1 MNVPRIIILILAI
14 FMASKVPDVSTD
26 LPPYLTQ
33 GDSHSL
39 SVIGRNVSAYGFQ
52 LFPIQQLFYFNDVS
66 VSSNGRSVFTFDILP
81 NFFCAGDFLDT
92 SDEMYVID
100 YRNEDFAKV
109 NLRTSEVSY
118 IGHPNKASDADKW
131 TGLTIDENGNAYAVS
146 TDLTR
151 TVLYQLN
158 LQTGQVDIIGMTTD
172 ASVAIDIAAV
182 GDKLYVVD
190 IRNDAL
196 YELSAVDAQATY
208 IGSIGY
214 DANYAQG
221 MDYDP
226 RTKTLYLT
234 TIEQVRDGD
243 TVTIQGQ
250 LRKADLETGNTTLID
265 LLPYAGEVD
274 AFAVIEWQSLYLP
287 MIERMR

>member
-1 MNVPRIIILILAI
+1 MVSPVA
-14 FMASKVPDVSTD
+14 VTDVSTD
-26 LPPYLTQ
+26 LPPYITQ
-33 GDSHSL
+33 GNNYTLLGS
-39 SVIGRNVSAYGFQ
+39 GANVSAYGFQ
-52 LFPIQQLFYFNDVS
+52 LFPVQQLFHFNDVS
-66 VSSNGRSVFTFDILP
+66 KSSDGNSVFVFNILP
-81 NFFCAGDFLDT
+81 NFFCAGDFWDT

-100 YRNEDFAKV
+100 YQNEDFAKV
-109 NLRTSEVSY
+109 NLHTSEVTY
-118 IGHPNKASDADKW
+118 IGHPNKESEADRW
-131 TGLTIDENGNAYAVS
+131 TGLTIDENGNAYVVS

-151 TVLYQLN
+151 TVLYKLD
-158 LQTGQVDIIGMTTD
+158 LQTGQVEIIGMTTD

-182 GDKLYVVD
+182 GNKLYVVD

-196 YELSAVDAQATY
+196 YELSTIDAHATY

-221 MDYDP
+221 MDYDIK
-226 RTKTLYLT
+226 TKTLYLT
-234 TIEQVRDGD
+234 TIEQVREND

-274 AFAVIEWQSLYLP
+274 AFAIVKWQSIYLP
-287 MIERMR
+287 MIERIR